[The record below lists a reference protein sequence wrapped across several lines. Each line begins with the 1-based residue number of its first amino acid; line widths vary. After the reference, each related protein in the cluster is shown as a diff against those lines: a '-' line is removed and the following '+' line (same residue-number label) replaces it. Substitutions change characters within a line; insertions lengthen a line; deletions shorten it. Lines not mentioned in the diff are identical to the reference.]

1 MIDER
6 ELKLEF
12 KDSISDLWWWT
23 GVWWQSTGRTIDT
36 PYKSNFYIIQLPP
49 LATEQQQ
56 KQNEVN

>member
-36 PYKSNFYIIQLPP
+36 PYKSNFY
-49 LATEQQQ
+49 
-56 KQNEVN
+56 